1 MVELVHTFQNG
12 IMNKD
17 LDERLVPNGQYRDAL
32 NIEVS
37 TSETSAVGTIQNIDG
52 NLEIANNSYNPIT
65 QQHGPWLMNYITSLI
80 QPKVIGGIRYDQE
93 EKIYWLIA
101 SQGISAIAEYDQ
113 TLDVVKPVIVDTQ
126 NILNFSE
133 NYLVTGIN
141 IIDGIL
147 FFTDNN
153 SEPKKINIA
162 DFKAGSTDFVTHS
175 TFLGQPFVEADVTV
189 IKKSPLKAPV
199 LNMATSRFG
208 NDVLGTAFTPAPVT
222 YMVTGM
228 PNFTY
233 IPNTTDEP
241 EVYKS
246 LETYA
251 EWVNLTSNGTDLSYY
266 SDSSIPTWNGKVVL
280 TLANIPPAWAV
291 NDIIELKGSF
301 VNDYNQIEEYQ
312 VNLFIESI
320 ANSQFTCQI
329 QSISSTI
336 TRSFGASGEVLPIV
350 WEASINEGDP
360 MFRLLFPRFA
370 YRWKYK
376 DGEYSCFSPF
386 SNVAFIGDRF
396 EYIAADGYNIG
407 MTNNI
412 RKLILEQIEFG
423 SNEVVEVDILYK
435 ESHNTNVYV
444 VDTIKKAEAVDN
456 TFEIKSEVISILV
469 ESNQILRH
477 WDNVP
482 RKALSQEII
491 GNRLIYG
498 NYLQNY
504 NVTSPVTLLVS
515 ESTQEHPGNII
526 PIGEDVSPDI
536 RKPFPSIKSIR
547 TYQAGVVF
555 SDAYGRETP
564 VFTSKNASYK
574 VEKTSAPYV
583 NKLKVTPT
591 NTPPDWAT
599 HYKIFIK
606 ETSNQYYN
614 LALDRFYLAED
625 GNVWL
630 SFPSSERNKVD
641 IETYLI
647 LKKQHN
653 NDIATE
659 GVDRYKI
666 LAIENEAP
674 EFISTFK
681 RSVAIS
687 DVIIKAS
694 LGEGF
699 AFLEF
704 DGPALSS
711 NSAFAQ
717 GFTSDNFVKIVYG
730 GNSTGFY
737 RIASGGRTGSGDR
750 YNVTL
755 SQALESDAAFL
766 NDLAIDSSVRIEI
779 YTNRV
784 ERLPEFEGRF
794 FVKINKDFA
803 FETNIIDQFN
813 SLTDRYGVVGELN
826 FKGAG
831 PSPGGDHNIF
841 GHGDRFGL
849 YYTDQEDGQNGSS
862 RRLKGING
870 WGGVSLGPAIV
881 QQKYEPPTIGNR
893 WFGFQWVGHGDS
905 TGAILLNST
914 LGYVGNGLRNS
925 KLVPGAYIRF
935 KNSVTGELGQVYKIV
950 ESGSYYQ
957 QRASNSGRTKDGMRR
972 TAYLIK
978 LDREIVDDFL
988 PEAGPDGNIKW
999 QKLAANLPTIQVLEK
1014 ITSDDNKLL
1023 TSTNPAI
1030 FETEPKEAI
1039 DLDLYNQASNA
1050 LPISEYNNTV
1060 ILDWHNCYSY
1070 GNGVESNRI
1079 RDDYNQYIIDKGP
1092 KVSTVLDEP
1101 YGEERRGSG
1110 MIFSQIFNSISGVN
1124 RLNQFIQALPI
1135 TKDLNPAYGT
1145 IQKLHARD
1153 TDLISLCED
1162 KCLRILANKDA
1173 LYNADGNVNVTANN
1187 NVLGQAVPYVGE
1199 YGISK
1204 NPESFASYGFRTY
1217 FSDKN
1222 RGVILRLSVDGLTEI
1237 SSAGMSDFFSDNLR
1251 VNSRIIGSYDD
1262 DKNLYNV
1269 TLGTLDSVWQ
1279 AELSPNRNTTFN
1291 ADCSNVVVVPE
1302 NSTTIS
1308 FSESSNGWVSR
1319 KSFIPEF
1326 GISLNNTYFT
1336 FKNGRIW
1343 QHGANPTRNN
1353 FYNIQ
1358 YDSSFNAI
1366 INDSPTSVKSFKT
1379 LNYTGTQSRKYKYT
1393 YNGSLYTLEEVVANQ
1408 IIPTQRSQTKN
1419 GWYVNYIST
1428 DLEGGIVKEFV
1439 NKENKWFNYV
1449 KSIHEKKNC
1458 NPTNILSIGNPVE
1471 VVAENVEYNVTVRID
1486 NTCSIP

>member
-1 MVELVHTFQNG
+1 MIEFVHTFQSG
-12 IMNKD
+12 VMNKD

-37 TSETSAVGTIQNIDG
+37 TSESSNIGAIENIDG
-52 NLEIANNSYNPIT
+52 NLEINNKSYNIIT
-65 QQHGPWLMNYITSLI
+65 EQHSGWLTNYITSLT
-80 QPKVIGGIRYDQE
+80 QPTVIGGIRYDQE

-101 SQGISAIAEYDQ
+101 SEGISVIAEYDQ
-113 TLDVVKPVIVDTQ
+113 RQDIVVPVVVDTQ
-126 NILNFSE
+126 NILKFSKD
-133 NYLVTGIN
+133 YLVTGIN
-141 IIDGIL
+141 VIEGLL
-147 FFTDNN
+147 FFTENN
-153 SEPKKINIA
+153 TEPKKINIA

-175 TFLGQPFVEADVTV
+175 TYLGSPFTESDVTV
-189 IKKSPLKAPV
+189 IKKSPLSAPV
-199 LNMATSRFG
+199 LNMASSKFG
-208 NDVLGTAFTPAPVT
+208 NNVLGTQFTPASLT
-222 YMVTGM
+222 YMVAGM

-233 IPNTTDEP
+233 VLNTVDEP
-241 EVYKS
+241 EVYIS

-251 EWVNLTSNGTDLSYY
+251 EWVSKTNNGTDLSYY
-266 SDSSIPTWNGKVVL
+266 ADSSIPNWNGKVVL
-280 TLANIPPAWAV
+280 TLAAIPGVWSV

-301 VNDYNQIEEYQ
+301 VNDANQIEEYQ
-312 VNLFIESI
+312 VNLLIESI
-320 ANSQFTCQI
+320 LNNQFTCQI
-329 QSISSTI
+329 QAISSNI
-336 TRSFGASGEVLPIV
+336 TRSFDSSGNVLPIV

-386 SNVAFIGDRF
+386 TNVAFLGDEF
-396 EYIAADGYNIG
+396 KYVATDGYNIG

-412 RKLILEQIEFG
+412 RKLILEQIDFG
-423 SNEVVEVDILYK
+423 QTEVVEVDILYK

-444 VDTIKKAEAVDN
+444 VDTIKKSEAIDN

-491 GNRLIYG
+491 GNRLVYG

-504 NVTSPVTLLVS
+504 NISNPVNLLVS
-515 ESTQEHPGNII
+515 ESIAPHPGNII
-526 PIGEDVSPDI
+526 PTGEDISPDV

-555 SDAYGRETP
+555 ADAYGRETP

-574 VEKTSAPYV
+574 VEKSSASYV
-583 NKLKVTPT
+583 NKLQVTPT
-591 NTPPDWAT
+591 NLPPSWAT
-599 HYKIFIK
+599 HYKIFVK
-606 ETSNQYYN
+606 ETSNEYYN
-614 LALDRFYLAED
+614 LALDRFYPAED
-625 GNVWL
+625 GNIWL

-653 NDIATE
+653 NDTATE

-687 DVIIKAS
+687 DVAIKS
-694 LGEGF
+694 QIGQSYLF
-699 AFLEF
+699 IEF
-704 DGPALSS
+704 DGPTLTA
-711 NSAFAQ
+711 NAAFAQ
-717 GFTSDNFVKIVYG
+717 GFTSDNFIKIIYG

-737 RIASGGRTGSGDR
+737 RIASGGRTGNGDR

-755 SQALESDAAFL
+755 SEPLESDASFL
-766 NDLAIDSSVRIEI
+766 DALPLNTDIRIEI

-784 ERLPEFEGRF
+784 EKLPEFEGRF
-794 FVKINKDFA
+794 FVKINRDFA
-803 FETNIIDQFN
+803 FETNIIEQFN
-813 SLTDRYGVVGELN
+813 ELSERYGIIGELL
-826 FKGAG
+826 FKGTG
-831 PSPGGDHNIF
+831 PSPNGDHNIY
-841 GHGDRFGL
+841 GESSRFGL
-849 YYTDQEDGQNGSS
+849 YYTDEEDGQDGSD
-862 RRLKGING
+862 RKLKGING

-881 QQKYEPPTIGNR
+881 KQRYEPPTIGNR
-893 WFGFQWVGHGDS
+893 WFGFQWVGHGDAKG
-905 TGAILLNST
+905 TFLNST
-914 LGYVGNGLRNS
+914 LGFAGNGLRSS

-935 KNSVTGELGQVYKIV
+935 KNTATGELGQIYKIV
-950 ESGSYYQ
+950 ESSSHEQ
-957 QRASNSGRTKDGMRR
+957 QRAKVTGVRTKSGMRR

-988 PEAGPDGNIKW
+988 PDPGPNGVIKW
-999 QKLAANLPTIQVLEK
+999 QKLNNNLPSIQVLEK
-1014 ITSDDNKLL
+1014 IDSDDNKLL

-1039 DLDLYNQASNA
+1039 DLNLYNQVSNA

-1135 TKDLNPAYGT
+1135 TKDLNPIYGT

-1173 LYNADGNVNVTANN
+1173 LFNADGNVNVTSNS

-1204 NPESFASYGFRTY
+1204 NPESFASYGFRSY

-1222 RGVILRLSVDGLTEI
+1222 RGVILRLSADGLTEI
-1237 SSAGMSDFFSDNLR
+1237 SSKGMSDFFSDNLR
-1251 VNSRIIGSYDD
+1251 VNRKIIGSYDD

-1269 TLGTLDSVWQ
+1269 TLGTLDAVWQ
-1279 AELSPNRNTTFN
+1279 AELSPNRNTAFN
-1291 ADCSNVVVVPE
+1291 FECSGSVIFPE
-1302 NSTTIS
+1302 TSTTIS
-1308 FSESSNGWVSR
+1308 FNEGADGWTSR

-1326 GISLNNTYFT
+1326 GVSLNNTYFT

-1343 QHGANPTRNN
+1343 QHGANPVRNN
-1353 FYNIQ
+1353 FYNTQ

-1366 INDSPTSVKSFKT
+1366 INDSPISVKSFKT

-1393 YNGSLYTLEEVVANQ
+1393 YNGTLYSLEEVVANQ
-1408 IIPTQRSQTKN
+1408 IIPTQITQTKN

-1439 NKENKWFNYV
+1439 KKENKWFNYI
-1449 KSIHEKKNC
+1449 KSIHEKENC
-1458 NPTNILSIGNPVE
+1458 NPANILSIGNPVL
-1471 VVAENVEYNVTVRID
+1471 VTAEDLQYNVTITI
-1486 NTCSIP
+1486 NTSCSLP